1 MKKLFI
7 FLSVL
12 MVSAALSAQTMVAPT
27 YTIEGQGTKGATLTP
42 VAASTATPA
51 NATVAAT
58 YYVYKINS
66 LAPYYYAYTVR
77 LFDDTG
83 SNTAS
88 VVIAASSEGTY
99 WKTIT
104 TVSYTGVGSDTAIIG
119 AVSTAVPYNYIR
131 FSVTPSDSIWV
142 TQHSLTVKPIAR

>member
-12 MVSAALSAQTMVAPT
+12 LVSAALSAQTMVAPL
-27 YTIEGQGTKGATLTP
+27 YTIEGQGTKGVTNT
-42 VAASTATPA
+42 VAARVT
-51 NATVAAT
+51 AAT
-58 YYVYKINS
+58 YYVYKINAN
-66 LAPYYYAYTVR
+66 APYYYAYTVR
-77 LFDDTG
+77 LVDNTG

-88 VVIAASSEGTY
+88 VTIDASSEGTY
-99 WKTIT
+99 WKTLT
-104 TVSYTGVGSDTAIIG
+104 TVAYTGVGADTAIIG

-131 FSVTPSDSIWV
+131 FSVTPTDTMWV

>member
-1 MKKLFI
+1 MKKLIFI
-7 FLSVL
+7 IGIVL
-12 MVSAALSAQTMVAPT
+12 LGAIASAQTMVAPL
-27 YTIEGQGTKGATLTP
+27 YTIEGQGTKGVTNT
-42 VAASTATPA
+42 VAARV
-51 NATVAAT
+51 VAAT

-77 LFDDTG
+77 LVDNTG

-88 VVIAASSEGTY
+88 VTIDASSEGTY
-99 WKTIT
+99 WKTLT
-104 TVSYTGVGSDTAIIG
+104 TVAYTGVGADTAIIG

-131 FSVTPSDSIWV
+131 FSVTPTDTMWV